1 MSLFIALMSQM
12 IHPNICCGE
21 KNVQNFEK
29 KNHILR
35 SAKNIIF
42 KSNSSNFRLYQVI
55 HKNIKT

>member
-1 MSLFIALMSQM
+1 MLW
-12 IHPNICCGE
+12 E

-35 SAKNIIF
+35 SVKNIIF
-42 KSNSSNFRLYQVI
+42 KSNSSNFRLHQVI

>member
-1 MSLFIALMSQM
+1 MSQM